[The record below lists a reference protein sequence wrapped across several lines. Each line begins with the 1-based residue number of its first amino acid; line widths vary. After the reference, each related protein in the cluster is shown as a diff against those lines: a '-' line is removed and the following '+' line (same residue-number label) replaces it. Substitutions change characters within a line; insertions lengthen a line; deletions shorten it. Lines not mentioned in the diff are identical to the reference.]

1 MQIRYS
7 IWNNEHART
16 PCLLLLAIILVMHIC
31 ISIRSDLRRG
41 GAELSTC
48 RDSATPVEGE
58 VSCAP

>member
-31 ISIRSDLRRG
+31 ISIRSNLRG
-41 GAELSTC
+41 AAAELSAC
-48 RDSATPVEGE
+48 REGATPAEEDVE
-58 VSCAP
+58 CAP